1 MKTLDKYVAKNF
13 LTGYFI
19 SLMVLVGM
27 RIVIDLF
34 VNLDEFAEQHVKLS
48 TIEVLWNIC
57 RFYGIRSCLYFRDSA
72 GMITVVAAVFSL
84 GRMIRNNELIAVM
97 ASGVSLKR
105 VIAPIV
111 LLAIF
116 FTGFLVIDQEF
127 IIPHFA
133 NELTSS
139 HDELPGQ
146 QQFSVWY
153 MPDSDGSLI
162 CANNF
167 DEASGILSGLT
178 IIVRHPEDRTVPPNR
193 WVTTGVIQANS
204 AEYDGQNQGWNLH
217 NGRLVR
223 IVTDSEEASLGL
235 APQKVDFYK
244 SNITPQQIPMRQQEG
259 YKALLSSAQLAA
271 MAKPGTRVKDLA
283 ELHSQKHFRITDPI
297 INMIMLM
304 VALPI
309 LVCRDPKAMK
319 SAIAISFAVTTACFI
334 VTFICKMT
342 ATEVFFNQFRPEMW
356 AWLPVFIFFP
366 IAAMELDSMKT

>member
-178 IIVRHPEDRTVPPNR
+178 IIVRHPSEQPDQ
-193 WVTTGVIQANS
+193 WIATGVIQANS

-223 IVTDSEEASLGL
+223 IITDSEEASLGL